1 MKTRPK
7 KIAGVLALAWLA
19 TSVALAADPPA
30 QTQGHPRGPDMD
42 RLALLLDLNDYQKT
56 EVEKVLKEQHEQF
69 RAAREQ
75 AKSSGEER
83 PTREEMRARHE
94 QMKQELHTKLSSVLD
109 EQQLKKF
116 DALQEQRGGFGGPKR
131 RELKETTAQ

>member
-1 MKTRPK
+1 MKTR
-7 KIAGVLALAWLA
+7 ITVLALAWLV
-19 TSVALAADPPA
+19 TGVALAADPPA
-30 QTQGHPRGPDMD
+30 QPQGPPGPNMD

-75 AKSSGEER
+75 AKSSGER
-83 PTREEMRARHE
+83 PTREEMRAKHE

-116 DALQEQRGGFGGPKR
+116 DALQEQRGGFGGPR
-131 RELKETTAQ
+131 RGESKETTAQ